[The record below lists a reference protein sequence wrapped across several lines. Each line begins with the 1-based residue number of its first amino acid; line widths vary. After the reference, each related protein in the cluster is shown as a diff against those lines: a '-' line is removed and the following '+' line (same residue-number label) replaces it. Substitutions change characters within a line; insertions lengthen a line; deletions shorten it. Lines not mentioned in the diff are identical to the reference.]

1 MAKPIT
7 NRVKT
12 GKTPVIRKDL
22 EGGVIAEANNDGSI
36 YVDKSVK
43 KGSPLEKEAIAH
55 EKVHLNQM
63 KRGDLNY
70 DDDNVYWK
78 GKSYP
83 RSTMNEGAKN
93 LPWEK
98 EAYNKTKHMK
108 TKSKKKSPAEM
119 SDADL
124 VANNKQT
131 HKKFVNYSTP
141 LSMKS
146 NPITAKTRSTTS
158 PLHKNGGGGGKTTA
172 TQEYEGNI
180 EGGGSGTFK
189 VVTKQDIAQSFSK
202 GGSIPAA
209 QRYNK
214 LASNDGSYMALIREK
229 FPYTTA
235 GDLAAGKWIHKSR
248 ISEMDSKFPAAE
260 EPKGKGTS
268 TTKSRE
274 AKFTPDKVIIPGK
287 PGDKG
292 KYNMPHLEARNLRL
306 SSGEKRRGLR
316 KNVRASTREYYRGTR
331 TKRKDR
337 KLINP
342 ETHVP
347 FTNTKERMEY
357 MNRALPSYVNP
368 SKKRF
373 DEEVK
378 TRSTIG
384 GNAPSNPGLKTYDSS
399 GVEIDGSYD
408 GRVAKLKKLVKGTKA
423 ANLYD
428 ATDISSAFKMGGY
441 GSKKNK

>member
-63 KRGDLNY
+63 ERGDLNY

-83 RSTMNEGAKN
+83 RSTMNEGAKK

-98 EAYNKTKHMK
+98 EAYNKTEHMK

-131 HKKFVNYSTP
+131 HKKFQNYSTP
-141 LSMKS
+141 LSMQS

-158 PLHKNGGGGGKTTA
+158 PLHKNGGGGGGTTA
-172 TQEYEGNI
+172 TKEYKGNI
-180 EGGGSGTFK
+180 QDGGSGTFR

-202 GGSIPAA
+202 GGSIPGA

-214 LASNDGSYMALIREK
+214 LASDEGAYMAGIRKK

-235 GDLAAGKWIHKSR
+235 ADLADKKYISQSK

-260 EPKGKGTS
+260 EPKDKGTS

-274 AKFTPDKVIIPGK
+274 ASFTPDKVVTPGK

-316 KNVRASTREYYRGTR
+316 KNIRASTREYYRGTR
-331 TKRKDR
+331 TKKKDR
-337 KLINP
+337 EIINP
-342 ETHVP
+342 ETGEP
-347 FTNTKERMEY
+347 MGLKERMKY
-357 MNRALPSYVNP
+357 MGRALPSYVNP

-373 DEEVK
+373 DEKVA

-384 GNAPSNPGLKTYDSS
+384 GDAPANPGLKTYDSS
-399 GVEIDGSYD
+399 GVELDGSYD
-408 GRVAKLKKLVKGTKA
+408 GKVAKLKKLVKGTKA

-441 GSKKNK
+441 GLKKNK